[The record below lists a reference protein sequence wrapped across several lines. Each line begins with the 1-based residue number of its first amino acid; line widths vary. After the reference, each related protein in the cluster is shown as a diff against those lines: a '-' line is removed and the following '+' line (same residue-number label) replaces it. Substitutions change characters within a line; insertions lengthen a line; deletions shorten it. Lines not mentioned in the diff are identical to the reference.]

1 MTESSMGGAADAA
14 GNSTYRP
21 KPIAIVAALV
31 AAAVIIMLPT
41 PEGLTPVGQRT
52 AALFI
57 AALILWST
65 EAIPIAVTSLLAIV
79 IQPLLAI
86 SELGPAMSASMSPVF
101 FFVLVMFI
109 IALAWTKTGL
119 ARRFALWMLS
129 KAGNSSTRAVYVFV
143 FGTGALS
150 MIVSDVPAAAIF
162 LAIALGIFAKL
173 GLEPGQ
179 GSRFGKAIML
189 GIPIAALIGGVGT
202 PAGSSINLLGL
213 EIIVQQGGER
223 IAFVEWMAIGVPMVL
238 ILLPVAAWVLLKFF
252 PPEFETIGALQ
263 DIEDDR
269 KAMGPISA
277 PEWKLMIL
285 MGTMLTLWIL
295 SSWPELFPAPLRP
308 LSNIFLVAVLG
319 GCVMFMPG
327 MNFFTW
333 KEAQRATGWEVLL
346 LLFAVTS
353 MGAVSSSSGLAQWLV
368 DVTLGD
374 VAGWHMI
381 WILAVISIFTVVIHL
396 MLPIAPVINAVM
408 IPPIMILGT
417 AAGFDPVLFALPV
430 IFTASCAFLLPL
442 DAVPL
447 VTFGKGYYKM
457 FDMLAPGTVISIVW
471 VILMTALMLI
481 MGPIIGLL

>member
-1 MTESSMGGAADAA
+1 MTDGSIAGGAGAA
-14 GNSTYRP
+14 PVYRP
-21 KPIAIVAALV
+21 KLGAIVAAL
-31 AAAVIIMLPT
+31 AAGAVIVMLPT

-52 AALFI
+52 AALFV

-65 EAIPIAVTSLLAIV
+65 EALPIAVTSLLAIV

-86 SELGPAMSASMSPVF
+86 SELGPAMAASMSPVF

-129 KAGNSSTRAVYVFV
+129 KAGNSSTRAVYVFM

-179 GSRFGKAIML
+179 GSRFGKAVML

-238 ILLPVAAWVLLKFF
+238 ILLPISAWVLLKFY
-252 PPEFETIGALQ
+252 PPEFETIGALK

-269 KAMGPISA
+269 AQLGPMSPA
-277 PEWKLMIL
+277 EWKLLAL

-295 SSWPELFPAPLRP
+295 SSWPTLFPEPLRP

-333 KEAQRATGWEVLL
+333 REAQQATGWEVLL

-368 DVTLGD
+368 DATLGD
-374 VAGWHMI
+374 VANWHMFA
-381 WILAVISIFTVVIHL
+381 ILFAISVFTVVIHL
-396 MLPIAPVINAVM
+396 MLPIAPIINAVM

-447 VTFGKGYYKM
+447 VTFGKGYYRM

-471 VILMTALMLI
+471 VILMSVLMVLV
-481 MGPIIGLL
+481 GPMIGLL

>member
-1 MTESSMGGAADAA
+1 MTESSLGGAADAA

-21 KPIAIVAALV
+21 KPMAIVAALV

-41 PEGLTPVGQRT
+41 PEGLTPLGQRT
-52 AALFI
+52 AALFV

-65 EAIPIAVTSLLAIV
+65 EALPIAVTSLLAIV

-143 FGTGALS
+143 FGTGLLS

-173 GLEPGQ
+173 GLEPGK
-179 GSRFGKAIML
+179 GSRFGKAVML

-238 ILLPVAAWVLLKFF
+238 ILLPVAAWVLLKFY
-252 PPEFETIGALQ
+252 PPEFETIGAMQ

-269 KAMGPISA
+269 KALGPISSS
-277 PEWKLMIL
+277 EWKLMIL

-295 SSWPELFPAPLRP
+295 SSWPELFPTPLRP

-381 WILAVISIFTVVIHL
+381 WILFVISVFTVVIHL

-471 VILMTALMLI
+471 VILMTGLMLLV
-481 MGPIIGLL
+481 GPIIGLL